1 MTSHENPSAPRVDA
15 SSTPTPIIQDRRAKP
30 RGVLPRQT
38 QMWLMVGLAFVIL
51 VIIFFTGRPTPASRP
66 SGTSRPTEPA
76 LAATDR
82 IRTYRQQL
90 ADDEARQRQVLA
102 QQTTPT
108 PTPEQARP
116 STTEVAPPDPLKD
129 ERRRREY
136 QSLFADSIALSR
148 RPPDQQPNARAAG
161 SRVTIPPA
169 PPDAASGQQRTPS
182 GSVVAAASPAPAGKV
197 RSSAVASAEPL
208 GSRDDAATRDE
219 HPAEGPR
226 LRLLEG
232 TLIEAVL
239 ANRLDG
245 ALAGPVDALVTG
257 PVYSHDRQAV
267 LIPAGARVL
276 GAATPVQSWGESRL
290 AVSFHRLI
298 MPDGHTYSLDRF
310 KGLNAI
316 GETGLRDRVN
326 RHYLQVFGAS
336 VAIGAIAGL
345 AQFNTRS
352 GFDVGF
358 GDAYRQAAGASLAS
372 SSARILDRYLNVLPT
387 LTIREGYRLKV
398 YLTNDLDLPAYS
410 PAPGGAP

>member
-1 MTSHENPSAPRVDA
+1 MR
-15 SSTPTPIIQDRRAKP
+15 
-30 RGVLPRQT
+30 
-38 QMWLMVGLAFVIL
+38 L
-51 VIIFFTGRPTPASRP
+51 V
-66 SGTSRPTEPA
+66 SGTGRPTEPA

-102 QQTTPT
+102 QQTAPT

-116 STTEVAPPDPLKD
+116 SPTEVAPPDPLKD

-148 RPPDQQPNARAAG
+148 RPPEQQPNARAAS
-161 SRVTIPPA
+161 SRVTSPPA
-169 PPDAASGQQRTPS
+169 PPNVAAGQPGTPS
-182 GSVVAAASPAPAGKV
+182 GLLVTATSAAPAGKGAPSV
-197 RSSAVASAEPL
+197 VTSAEPS
-208 GSRDDAATRDE
+208 GPRDDDAKRDE
-219 HPAEGPR
+219 HPAEGPP

-239 ANRLDG
+239 ANRLDA

-298 MPDGHTYSLDRF
+298 MPDGHTYNLADACRIATQRIKIVDDEIEPSVVADAEAALQKADSVYI
-310 KGLNAI
+310 I
-316 GETGLRDRVN
+316 G
-326 RHYLQVFGAS
+326 F
-336 VAIGAIAGL
+336 
-345 AQFNTRS
+345 
-352 GFDVGF
+352 GFDERNIKKLNLPNCLTGNRPILATAF
-358 GDAYRQAAGASLAS
+358 GLTPIEQSPITRCFGGHQINLYPEDALTFVRSRAE
-372 SSARILDRYLNVLPT
+372 T
-387 LTIREGYRLKV
+387 LF
-398 YLTNDLDLPAYS
+398 D
-410 PAPGGAP
+410 

>member
-1 MTSHENPSAPRVDA
+1 MTSPETPSAPRVDA
-15 SSTPTPIIQDRRAKP
+15 SSAPTPMIQDRRVKP
-30 RGVLPRQT
+30 RGALPRQT

-51 VIIFFTGRPTPASRP
+51 VIIFFTGRPEPASRP
-66 SGTSRPTEPA
+66 SGAGRPTEPA

-102 QQTTPT
+102 QQTAPT
-108 PTPEQARP
+108 PTPERVRP
-116 STTEVAPPDPLKD
+116 SATEVAPPDPLKD

-148 RPPDQQPNARAAG
+148 RPPDQQPNARATG
-161 SRVTIPPA
+161 SHVTTSPA
-169 PPDAASGQQRTPS
+169 PPNMTSGQQGTPS
-182 GSVVAAASPAPAGKV
+182 GSVVSAPSAAPAGKGAP
-197 RSSAVASAEPL
+197 SIVASDEPSA
-208 GSRDDAATRDE
+208 SRDDGAKRDE
-219 HPAEGPR
+219 DPAERPR

-239 ANRLDG
+239 ANRLDA

-310 KGLNAI
+310 KGLDAI
-316 GETGLRDRVN
+316 GETGLRDSVN

-345 AQFNTRS
+345 AQYNTRS

-372 SSARILDRYLNVLPT
+372 STARILDRYLNVLPT
-387 LTIREGYRLKV
+387 ITIREGYRLKV
-398 YLTNDLDLPAYS
+398 YLTNDLDLPAYG
-410 PAPGGAP
+410 PATGGEP

>member
-1 MTSHENPSAPRVDA
+1 MDA
-15 SSTPTPIIQDRRAKP
+15 SSTPIPLIQDRRVKP
-30 RGVLPRQT
+30 RGALPRQT

-51 VIIFFTGRPTPASRP
+51 MIIFFTGRPSPASRP
-66 SGTSRPTEPA
+66 LGTGRPTEPA

-90 ADDEARQRQVLA
+90 ADDEARQRQILA
-102 QQTTPT
+102 QQTAPT
-108 PTPEQARP
+108 PTPEQPRP
-116 STTEVAPPDPLKD
+116 SASESAPPDPLKD
-129 ERRRREY
+129 ERRRRDY

-148 RPPDQQPNARAAG
+148 RPPDQQPNARPTG
-161 SRVTIPPA
+161 SRMTTAPV
-169 PPDAASGQQRTPS
+169 PPDMISGQQGTPS
-182 GSVVAAASPAPAGKV
+182 GSLVTAPSAAPAGKGV
-197 RSSAVASAEPL
+197 PSVVASAEPS
-208 GSRDDAATRDE
+208 GPRDDGVKRDE
-219 HPAEGPR
+219 RPAEGPR

-239 ANRLDG
+239 ANRLEG

-267 LIPAGARVL
+267 LIPAGARVI

-310 KGLNAI
+310 KGLDAI
-316 GETGLRDRVN
+316 GETGLRDSVN

-345 AQFNTRS
+345 AQYNTRS

-358 GDAYRQAAGASLAS
+358 ADAYRQAAGASLAS
-372 SSARILDRYLNVLPT
+372 STARILDRYLNVLPT
-387 LTIREGYRLKV
+387 ITIREGYRLKV
-398 YLTNDLDLPAYS
+398 YLTNDLELPAYDEQT
-410 PAPGGAP
+410 GGGK